1 MNKLKYNPK
10 EEFKN
15 AMSLSNM
22 KVLFDYEEGKL
33 DEIQTLIL
41 FSELLK
47 SGIVWQLQGHYEQTA
62 KALIEGGFLTF
73 TGEVIQ

>member
-10 EEFKN
+10 EDFKN
-15 AMSLSNM
+15 AMSLNNM

-47 SGIVWQLQGHYEQTA
+47 SGIVWQLQGHYERTA

-73 TGEVIQ
+73 NGEVIK